1 MYRYIAKRI
10 LMMIPV
16 VIGVSLL
23 VFTVLKLASGDVAR
37 IVAGSEADDATVEE
51 IRHELGL
58 DRSYPEQ
65 YVRYMLGV
73 VRGDMGKSYI
83 TGKDVFTEIKS
94 RIPTTFTLAFLGM
107 LVSIVIG
114 IPLGIL
120 SATKQY
126 SVLDNFATVFA
137 LIGVSMPNF
146 WMGLMF
152 ILFFSLRLGW
162 LPSGG
167 DGTIKGFIMPAL
179 VNGIAAVANLMRTT
193 RSSMLDVIRQ
203 DYIRTAWAK
212 GAGESRVTLH
222 HALKNA
228 LIPVVTVIG
237 LHFGTSLGGAVIAE
251 TVFALPGLGKLM
263 ITGINQKDEPI
274 VMGCLITFACVFSLI
289 NLLVDILYAY
299 IDPRI
304 KSQYR

>member
-1 MYRYIAKRI
+1 MYKYIAKRI

-23 VFTVLKLASGDVAR
+23 VFTVLKLAPGDVAR

-73 VRGDMGKSYI
+73 VRGDMGESYI
-83 TGKDVFTEIKS
+83 TGKDVFTEIKG
-94 RIPTTFTLAFLGM
+94 RIPTTFTLAFFGM

-152 ILFFSLRLGW
+152 ILFFSL
-162 LPSGG
+162 
-167 DGTIKGFIMPAL
+167 
-179 VNGIAAVANLMRTT
+179 
-193 RSSMLDVIRQ
+193 
-203 DYIRTAWAK
+203 
-212 GAGESRVTLH
+212 
-222 HALKNA
+222 
-228 LIPVVTVIG
+228 
-237 LHFGTSLGGAVIAE
+237 
-251 TVFALPGLGKLM
+251 
-263 ITGINQKDEPI
+263 
-274 VMGCLITFACVFSLI
+274 
-289 NLLVDILYAY
+289 
-299 IDPRI
+299 
-304 KSQYR
+304 

>member
-1 MYRYIAKRI
+1 MHKYIIKRI

-23 VFTVLKLASGDVAR
+23 VFSVLKLVPGDAAR
-37 IVAGSEADDATVEE
+37 IVAGSEADEATVEE
-51 IRHELGL
+51 VRHDLGL
-58 DRSYPEQ
+58 DKSYPEQ
-65 YVRYMLGV
+65 YVRYMLNLV
-73 VRGDMGKSYI
+73 TGDMGESYI
-83 TGKDVFTEIKS
+83 TGKSVFDEIKA
-94 RIPTTFTLAFLGM
+94 RIPTTFLLAFFGM

-126 SVLDNFATVFA
+126 SFLDNFATVFA
-137 LIGVSMPNF
+137 LMGVSMPNF

-152 ILFFSLRLGW
+152 ILFFSLQLGW

-203 DYIRTAWAK
+203 DYIRTARAK
-212 GAGESRVTLH
+212 GASESRVTIQ

-274 VMGCLITFACVFSLI
+274 VMGCLITFALIFSMI

-304 KSQYR
+304 KAQYR

>member
-1 MYRYIAKRI
+1 MYKYIAKRI

-23 VFTVLKLASGDVAR
+23 VFTVLKLAPGDVAR

-73 VRGDMGKSYI
+73 VRGDMGESYI
-83 TGKDVFTEIKS
+83 TGKDVFTEIKG
-94 RIPTTFTLAFLGM
+94 RIPTTFTLAFFGM

-152 ILFFSLRLGW
+152 ILFFSLWLGW

-167 DGTIKGFIMPAL
+167 DGTIRGFIMPAL
-179 VNGIAAVANLMRTT
+179 VNGIGAVANLMRTT

-203 DYIRTAWAK
+203 DYIRTARAK
-212 GAGESRVTLH
+212 GLREKVVIYS
-222 HALKNA
+222 HAFRNA
-228 LIPVVTVIG
+228 LIPLITILTTWLVSAFSGSIVIETI
-237 LHFGTSLGGAVIAE
+237 FGWNGI
-251 TVFALPGLGKLM
+251 GKLLFDALQQRDFM
-263 ITGINQKDEPI
+263 VVLAMQMFYVLLTLAGN
-274 VMGCLITFACVFSLI
+274 LIMDIGYA
-289 NLLVDILYAY
+289 LV
-299 IDPRI
+299 DPRI
-304 KSQYR
+304 KLEG

>member
-1 MYRYIAKRI
+1 MYKYIIKRI
-10 LMMIPV
+10 FMMIPV

-23 VFTVLKLASGDVAR
+23 VFSVLKLAPGDAAR
-37 IVAGSEADDATVEE
+37 IVAGSEADEATVEE
-51 IRHELGL
+51 VRHDLGL

-65 YVRYMLGV
+65 YVSHMLNLL
-73 VRGDMGKSYI
+73 RGDLGESYI
-83 TGKDVFTEIKS
+83 TGKSVAGEIRS
-94 RIPTTFTLAFLGM
+94 RMPTTFTLAFFGM
-107 LVSIVIG
+107 LISVIIG
-114 IPLGIL
+114 IPLGII

-126 SVLDNFATVFA
+126 SILDNFATVFA
-137 LIGVSMPNF
+137 LLGVSMPNF
-146 WMGLMF
+146 WMGLML
-152 ILFFSLRLGW
+152 ILLFSLELGW

-167 DGTIKGFIMPAL
+167 DGTLKGFIMPAL
-179 VNGIAAVANLMRTT
+179 VIGIGAVANLMRTT

-203 DYIRTAWAK
+203 DYIRTARAK
-212 GAGESRVTLH
+212 GAGEGRVTIQ

-251 TVFALPGLGKLM
+251 SVFSLSGLGKLM

-274 VMGCLITFACVFSLI
+274 VMGCLITFALIFSLI

-304 KSQYR
+304 KAQYR